1 MKGYPV
7 TFLGLFDE
15 AVGDRPGV
23 TEIEIP
29 IIQRGF
35 AQGRADEEVSALR
48 DRFLD
53 KVIEAVTTDRHMGL
67 DFVYGDVQAGVL
79 QPLDGQQRLTTLFLL
94 HWYVASRADKP
105 DPDAPW
111 LRFSYSIRPT
121 ARDFTQTIA
130 NNAYPG
136 GLASPSAWIS
146 DQPWYVYPW
155 RHDPTIASMLV
166 VLDAIHRR
174 LDSRTDEIDAIWDRL
189 AARPADVQ
197 NSAIWFLFLP
207 VVDIA
212 HGEDLYIKMNSRG
225 KQLTTFEVFK
235 ADFESIIKSA
245 DPGSY
250 KHLVDS
256 IDGAWADLLWEYE
269 KRAASDYTIDDE
281 FERYLTFIIEICE
294 WRDGRS
300 DRKWH
305 DKQARRLW
313 PIEERARLAFADPD
327 NEYATRNLNF
337 FFHAFDT
344 WIRADPVTNI
354 RVPSDPSVEFSKLF
368 TAVGVGEGPVPLFST
383 TPVLLG
389 GCIVRYG
396 TDFSAQ
402 ETLLLFGVLLARQAT
417 DTISQDEIVKRLR
430 SLRNITAAFLDF
442 NRMPAYVAQT
452 EKLIVHG
459 ELEDSGAFRS
469 DWVADEVLKWSF
481 LEEHPEAI
489 AAVHQLEDHP
499 LVRGRF
505 MAFELD
511 AATLEARA
519 EAFAD
524 VSRPELRDLLGAALL
539 TKGDYSRGVGWEGRR
554 RQLGSSQKDDSW
566 TDMLTTGSRANLA
579 NIREPLGAL
588 LEDVATR
595 AETGTNQ
602 PSNALEAICAQ
613 WLAERESRNFYDW
626 RYYLLRYAGA
636 RSSKGDGYYHGTY
649 DSATD
654 GFAYQRLRMLRG
666 SNYNA
671 YFSDALLRA
680 AWVDGSLGS
689 DAEEPSWWHRDDP
702 GLTLKKSRIEIR
714 CDDNSFEL
722 ILPDDRETLRGKV
735 AKALTAFD
743 CDDHLRVLV
752 QQTPE
757 SGRLVDS
764 ENRIQLC
771 VRLVRAL
778 AVEGL

>member
-1 MKGYPV
+1 MKGYPT

-15 AVGDRPGV
+15 PVGDRPGI

-29 IIQRGF
+29 IIQRDF

-53 KVIEAVTTDRHMGL
+53 KVIEAATTDRHMGL
-67 DFVYGDVQAGVL
+67 DFVYGDVRAGVL

-94 HWYVASRADKP
+94 HWYVASRAEEL
-105 DPDAPW
+105 DPAAPW
-111 LRFSYSIRPT
+111 LCFSYATRPT

-130 NNAYPG
+130 NNPYPG
-136 GLASPSAWIS
+136 GPASPSAWIK

-155 RHDPTIASMLV
+155 RHDPTISSMLV
-166 VLDAIHRR
+166 ILDAIHRR
-174 LDSRTDEIDAIWDRL
+174 LVPHADEIDAVWDRL

-207 VVDIA
+207 VIDIA

-225 KQLTTFEVFK
+225 KPLTTFEVFK

-245 DPGSY
+245 DPDRHQ
-250 KHLVDS
+250 HLVES
-256 IDGAWADLLWEYE
+256 IDGVWADLLWKYE
-269 KRAASDYTIDDE
+269 KRAASDYKIDDK

-294 WRDGRS
+294 WRDGKS

-305 DKQARRLW
+305 DKQAQRLW
-313 PIEERARLAFADPD
+313 PIEERARLALADPD
-327 NEYATRNLNF
+327 NEHAARNRDF

-344 WIRADPVTNI
+344 WIGADPVTSI
-354 RVPSDPSVEFSKLF
+354 KVPLDPSAEFSRLF
-368 TAVGVGEGPVPLFST
+368 TAGGVGEGSIPLFST
-383 TPVLLG
+383 TPDLFG

-396 TDFSAQ
+396 SVFTAQ
-402 ETLLLFGVLLARQAT
+402 ETLLLFGVLLARQAD
-417 DTISQDEIVKRLR
+417 DTISQEEIAKRLR
-430 SLRNITAAFLDF
+430 SLRNVTAAFLDF

-459 ELEDSGAFRS
+459 QLEDSGTFRS
-469 DWVADEVLKWSF
+469 DWVADEVHKWSF
-481 LEEHPEAI
+481 LDEHPETI
-489 AAVHQLEDHP
+489 DAVHQLEDQP
-499 LVRGRF
+499 LVRGRI

-519 EAFAD
+519 EAFAA

-539 TKGDYSRGVGWEGRR
+539 TKGDYSRDVGWKGSR
-554 RQLGSSQKDDSW
+554 RQLGNSQKDDSW
-566 TDMLTTGSRANLA
+566 TDMLTTGSRASLA
-579 NIREPLGAL
+579 NIREPLVAL
-588 LEDVATR
+588 LDDVATR
-595 AETGTNQ
+595 AATGTNQ
-602 PSNALEAICAQ
+602 PSDALDAIRAQ

-626 RYYLLRYAGA
+626 RYYLVRYSGA
-636 RSSKGDGYYHGTY
+636 RSSKGEGYYHGTY
-649 DSATD
+649 DSTTG
-654 GFAYQRLRMLRG
+654 GFAYRRLRMLHG

-671 YFSDALLRA
+671 YFSDALLHA

-702 GLTLKKSRIEIR
+702 GLTLKRSRIEIR
-714 CDDNSFEL
+714 CDEDAFEL
-722 ILPDDRETLRGKV
+722 VLPDDREPVETKV
-735 AKALTAFD
+735 AKALAAFD
-743 CDDHLRVLV
+743 SEDQLRVLV
-752 QQTPE
+752 QQKPE
-757 SGRLVDS
+757 GGRLVDS
-764 ENRIQLC
+764 EDRIQLC

>member
-1 MKGYPV
+1 MKGYPT
-7 TFLGLFDE
+7 TFLALFDE
-15 AVGDRPGV
+15 PFGDRPAI
-23 TEIEIP
+23 TKIEIP
-29 IIQRGF
+29 IIQRDY
-35 AQGRADEEVSALR
+35 AQGRADEDVSALR

-53 KVIEAVTTDRHMGL
+53 RVIEAATTDRHIGL
-67 DFVYGDVQAGVL
+67 DFVYGDVRAGVL

-94 HWYVASRADKP
+94 HWYVASRAHKL
-105 DPDAPW
+105 DPVAPW
-111 LRFSYSIRPT
+111 LRFSYSTRPT
-121 ARDFTQTIA
+121 AREFTRTIA
-130 NNAYPG
+130 SNPYPG
-136 GLASPSAWIS
+136 GPTSPSAWIS

-166 VLDAIHRR
+166 ILDAIHRR

-189 AARPADVQ
+189 AARPADVE

-225 KQLTTFEVFK
+225 KPLTTFEVFK

-245 DPGSY
+245 DPDRY
-250 KHLVDS
+250 KHLLDS

-269 KRAASDYTIDDE
+269 KRAASDYKIDDE

-294 WRDGRS
+294 WRDGKS

-327 NEYATRNLNF
+327 NEYATRNLDF

-344 WIRADPVTNI
+344 WIGADPVSNM
-354 RVPSDPSVEFSKLF
+354 RVPSDPRAEFSKLF
-368 TAVGVGEGPVPLFST
+368 TAGGVGTGPVPLFST
-383 TPVLLG
+383 APDLFG
-389 GCIVRYG
+389 GCILRYG
-396 TDFSAQ
+396 TDFTAQ
-402 ETLLLFGVLLARQAT
+402 ETLLLLGVLLARQAT
-417 DTISQDEIVKRLR
+417 GTISQDEIAKRLR
-430 SLRNITAAFLDF
+430 SLRNITAAFLDL

-459 ELEDSGAFRS
+459 DLEDSGAFRS

-481 LEEHPEAI
+481 LEEHPEATD
-489 AAVHQLEDHP
+489 AVHQLEDHP
-499 LVRGRF
+499 LVRGRI

-511 AATLEARA
+511 AAMLEARA

-524 VSRPELRDLLGAALL
+524 LSRPELRDLLGAALL
-539 TKGDYSRGVGWEGRR
+539 TKGDYSRDVGWEGRR
-554 RQLGSSQKDDSW
+554 RQLGNSQKDDSW

-588 LEDVATR
+588 LDDVAVR
-595 AETGTNQ
+595 AETGTNR
-602 PSNALEAICAQ
+602 PSDALDAICAQ

-626 RYYLLRYAGA
+626 RYYLVRYSGA
-636 RSSKGDGYYHGTY
+636 RSSKGDGYYNGTY
-649 DSATD
+649 DGATG
-654 GFAYQRLRMLRG
+654 GFSYQRLRMLHG

-680 AWVDGSLGS
+680 AWVHGSLGS
-689 DAEEPSWWHRDDP
+689 DAEEPRWWHRDDP
-702 GLTLKKSRIEIR
+702 GLMLKKSRIEIR
-714 CDDNSFEL
+714 SDDDAFEL
-722 ILPDDRETLRGKV
+722 ALSDDDETVGVKV
-735 AKALTAFD
+735 AKALRAFD
-743 CDDHLRVLV
+743 CDGHQRVLI
-752 QQTPE
+752 QQTLE

-764 ENRIQLC
+764 ENRIHLC

>member
-1 MKGYPV
+1 MKGYPI

-15 AVGDRPGV
+15 PIGDRPAI
-23 TEIEIP
+23 TKIEIP
-29 IIQRGF
+29 IIQRDY

-53 KVIEAVTTDRHMGL
+53 RVIEAATTDRHMGL
-67 DFVYGDVQAGVL
+67 DFVYGDVRAGVL

-94 HWYVASRADKP
+94 HWYVASRAHKL
-105 DPDAPW
+105 DPVAPW
-111 LRFSYSIRPT
+111 LRFSYSTRPT
-121 ARDFTQTIA
+121 AREFTRTIA
-130 NNAYPG
+130 SNPYPG
-136 GLASPSAWIS
+136 GPTSPSAWIS

-166 VLDAIHRR
+166 ILDAIHQR
-174 LDSRTDEIDAIWDRL
+174 LDSRSDEIDAIWDRL
-189 AARPADVQ
+189 TSRPDDVQ

-225 KQLTTFEVFK
+225 KPLTTFEVFK

-245 DPGSY
+245 DPDRY

-269 KRAASDYTIDDE
+269 KRAASDNKIDDE

-294 WRDGRS
+294 WRDGKS

-327 NEYATRNLNF
+327 NEYATRNLDF

-344 WIRADPVTNI
+344 WIGPDPVSNI
-354 RVPSDPSVEFSKLF
+354 RVPSDPSAEFSKLF
-368 TAVGVGEGPVPLFST
+368 TAGSLGKGTVPLFSS
-383 TPVLLG
+383 TPDLFG

-396 TDFSAQ
+396 TDFTAQ

-417 DTISQDEIVKRLR
+417 GTISQNEIAKRLR
-430 SLRNITAAFLDF
+430 ALRNITAAFLDL

-459 ELEDSGAFRS
+459 DLEDSGAFRS

-481 LEEHPEAI
+481 LEEHPEATD
-489 AAVHQLEDHP
+489 AVHQLEDHP
-499 LVRGRF
+499 LVRGRI

-511 AATLEARA
+511 AAMLEARA
-519 EAFAD
+519 DAFAD
-524 VSRPELRDLLGAALL
+524 LSRPELRDLLGAALL
-539 TKGDYSRGVGWEGRR
+539 TKGDYSRDVGWEGRR
-554 RQLGSSQKDDSW
+554 RQLGSSQKDGSW

-588 LEDVATR
+588 LDDVATR
-595 AETGTNQ
+595 AETGTNR
-602 PSNALEAICAQ
+602 PSNALDAICAH

-626 RYYLLRYAGA
+626 RYYFVRYSGA
-636 RSSKGDGYYHGTY
+636 RSSKGDGYYNGTY
-649 DSATD
+649 DSATG
-654 GFAYQRLRMLRG
+654 GFAYQRLRMLHG

-689 DAEEPSWWHRDDP
+689 DTEEPRWWHREDP
-702 GLTLKKSRIEIR
+702 GLKLKKSRIEIR
-714 CDDNSFEL
+714 SDDNAFEL
-722 ILPDDRETLRGKV
+722 ALPDDDETIALKV

-743 CDDHLRVLV
+743 CGGHLRVLIR
-752 QQTPE
+752 QTAE

-778 AVEGL
+778 AAEGL